1 MFLPSR
7 QEDERV
13 STMSCKLMS
22 GLGLAC
28 TLVAA
33 LAFAPAS
40 ANAVVVLTPAD
51 VAGYWAFNN
60 SGNLGLDS
68 GAYGNHLT
76 ATFGSPSYV
85 ASGVFGGAIDLGTGS
100 TLTTV
105 SGLFP
110 TAVPVGNESFTIA
123 FWEKAYSTNTAG
135 GGVIGWGWGPSTSNA
150 VRVNNDA
157 VGAMVGHTFW
167 DNSPATPDFWL
178 QNLSPAPRA
187 GGWNQV
193 TFTYDS
199 STGTRKGYYNGVL
212 IGSMGNGT
220 APPNVSAQGFALGK
234 SIWGQNFNGQLD
246 DVLIVKRALSDAEV
260 AALQGGVTLIP
271 EPSTVVLLTLG
282 LIGLL
287 AYAWRKRK

>member
-1 MFLPSR
+1 
-7 QEDERV
+7 
-13 STMSCKLMS
+13 MSLKLMS

-33 LAFAPAS
+33 LVFAPAS
-40 ANAVVVLTPAD
+40 ANADLALAPVD

-68 GAYGNHLT
+68 GGYGNNLQ
-76 ATFGSPSYV
+76 ATSGSPTYA
-85 ASGVFGGAIDLGTGS
+85 ASGVFGGAIDMGTGS

-105 SGLFP
+105 STLFP
-110 TAVPVGNESFTIA
+110 TAVPVGNDSFSIA
-123 FWEKAYSTNTAG
+123 FWEKANASNTAG
-135 GGVIGWGWGPSTSNA
+135 GGVIGWGWGPGASNV
-150 VRVNNDA
+150 VRVNNEA
-157 VGAMVGHTFW
+157 GGAQVGQGFW

-178 QNLSPAPRA
+178 SNLSPAPRD

-199 STGTRKGYYNGVL
+199 STGIRTGYYNGVSVGT
-212 IGSMGNGT
+212 IGNGT
-220 APPNVSAQGFALGK
+220 APPAVLAQGFALGK
-234 SIWGQNFNGQLD
+234 SVWGQNFAGSLD
-246 DVLIVKRALSDAEV
+246 DVLIVKRALSAAEV
-260 AALQGGVTLIP
+260 TALQGGVNIVP
-271 EPSTVVLLTLG
+271 EPGMFVLLAAG